1 MKRKICN
8 VFAMTAILQAGIT
21 TSPSFAAPLEQQGL
35 TQQKDD
41 ISGKWYEHEIREL
54 SKKGIMIGDGKG
66 TFWPDRLITR
76 GEFATLVTRALGL
89 PAGQSHFSDLKLADP
104 SLRDGINRAAAA
116 GIILGRGNNIFAPN
130 DTITREEVVIMIDRA
145 LQRKGV
151 IGSLGQLPFTDQDTT
166 YDKNALQRVY
176 KLGIAKGNEQNQFSP
191 KGTATRAEAAAF
203 LNRMLHVINKEKPIN
218 KPREFTAKSYQE
230 LDLRLP
236 SKITAKDIDDYIAKY
251 HPDSPLVGH
260 GKDYIE
266 AEEKYGVNAL
276 AMAAK
281 DILESGYGKSEIAY
295 RKHNLAGLRAY
306 DKDPFFYA
314 KYLPS
319 YKDSIFY
326 VASYIREN
334 YLEEKGKY
342 YNGTTLTNVNTMYC
356 TDKAWSSKIASIMQR
371 IRPFKAED
379 YKDSKILN
387 KNPEALNVDAL
398 SSEIP
403 YKSYPTGTKTSVK
416 SSGEYL
422 QIPYPYTVKIRSN
435 PNITPEQNLVGK
447 LTIGS
452 KVSIYREDPNGWVE
466 FSFKN
471 DGKKYWT
478 LKSNLNL

>member
-1 MKRKICN
+1 
-8 VFAMTAILQAGIT
+8 MTAILQAGIT
-21 TSPSFAAPLEQQGL
+21 TSPSFAAPLEQQGI

-41 ISGKWYEHEIREL
+41 ISGKWYEHEIRKL

-66 TFWPDRLITR
+66 TFWPDRLVTR

-89 PAGQSHFSDLKLADP
+89 LAGQSHFSDLELADP

-151 IGSLGQLPFTDQDTT
+151 IGSLGPLPFTDQDAT

-176 KLGIAKGNEQNQFSP
+176 KLGIAKGNEQNQFLP

-218 KPREFTAKSYQE
+218 KQTEFTAKSYQE

-306 DKDPFFYA
+306 DKDPFLYA

-342 YNGTTLTNVNTMYC
+342 YNGTTLTDVNTMYC

-371 IRPFKAED
+371 IKPFTAEY

-403 YKSYPTGTKTSVK
+403 YKSYLTGTKTSVR
-416 SSGEYL
+416 SSGEYR
-422 QIPYPYTVKIRSN
+422 QIPYPYTIKIRSN

-447 LTIGS
+447 LTIGL

-466 FSFKN
+466 FSFEN

>member
-8 VFAMTAILQAGIT
+8 VLAMTVILQAGIT
-21 TSPSFAAPLEQQGL
+21 ASPSFAAPVE
-35 TQQKDD
+35 QKDD
-41 ISGKWYEHEIREL
+41 ISGKWYEQEIREL
-54 SKKGIMIGDGKG
+54 SKKGIMVGDGKG
-66 TFWPDRLITR
+66 SFWPDRLVTR
-76 GEFATLVTRALGL
+76 GEFAALMARALEL
-89 PAGQSHFSDLKLADP
+89 PAGQSHFSDLELAHP

-116 GIILGRGNNIFAPN
+116 GIISGRGNNVFAPT
-130 DTITREEVVIMIDRA
+130 DTITREEVVIMVDRA

-151 IGSLGQLPFTDQDTT
+151 IGSLGQLPFTDQDAA

-176 KLGIAKGNEQNQFSP
+176 GLGIVKGNGQNQFAP
-191 KGTATRAEAAAF
+191 KGTASRAEAAAF
-203 LNRMLHVINKEKPIN
+203 LNRMLHVINKEKQIN
-218 KPREFTAKSYQE
+218 KSTEFTAKSYLE

-236 SKITAKDIDDYIAKY
+236 SKINAKDIDDYIAKY

-266 AEEKYGVNAL
+266 AEEKYGVNAH

-295 RKHNLAGLRAY
+295 RKHNTSGLRAY
-306 DKDPFFYA
+306 DRDPFYYA

-319 YKDSIFY
+319 YKDSVFY
-326 VASYIREN
+326 TTSYIREN

-342 YNGTTLTNVNTMYC
+342 YNGTTLTGVNTMYC

-371 IRPFKAED
+371 IKPFKAED
-379 YKDSKILN
+379 YSSSKILN
-387 KNPEALNVDAL
+387 KSSEALNVDAL

-403 YKSYPTGTKTSVK
+403 YKPYPTGTKASVK
-416 SSGEYL
+416 SAGEYR

-447 LTIGS
+447 LTPES
-452 KVSIYREDPNGWVE
+452 KVSIYREDPNGWIE
-466 FSFKN
+466 FSFEN
-471 DGKKYWT
+471 DEKKYWT
-478 LKSNLNL
+478 LKNNLNL

>member
-8 VFAMTAILQAGIT
+8 VLAMTVILQAGIT
-21 TSPSFAAPLEQQGL
+21 ASPSFAAPLEQQGI

-54 SKKGIMIGDGKG
+54 SKKGIMVGDGKG
-66 TFWPDRLITR
+66 SFWPDRLVTR
-76 GEFATLVTRALGL
+76 GEFAALIARALEL
-89 PAGQSHFSDLKLADP
+89 PAGQSHFSDLDLAHP
-104 SLRDGINRAAAA
+104 SLRGGINRAAAA
-116 GIILGRGNNIFAPN
+116 GIISGRGNNIFAPN
-130 DTITREEVVIMIDRA
+130 DTITREEVVIMVDRA

-151 IGSLGQLPFTDQDTT
+151 IGSLGQLPFTDQDAA

-176 KLGIAKGNEQNQFSP
+176 TLGIVKGNDHNQFVP
-191 KGTATRAEAAAF
+191 KGTASRAEAAAF
-203 LNRMLHVINKEKPIN
+203 LNRMLHVINKEQPIN
-218 KPREFTAKSYQE
+218 KSTEFTAKSYRE

-266 AEEKYGVNAL
+266 AEEKYGVNAH

-319 YKDSIFY
+319 YKDSVFY

-342 YNGTTLTNVNTMYC
+342 YNGPTLTGVNTMYC
-356 TDKAWSSKIASIMQR
+356 TDQAWSSKIASIMQR
-371 IRPFKAED
+371 IKPFKAED

-387 KNPEALNVDAL
+387 KNPKALNVDAL

-403 YKSYPTGTKTSVK
+403 YKPYPTGTKTSVK
-416 SSGEYL
+416 SSGEYR

-466 FSFKN
+466 FSFEN
-471 DGKKYWT
+471 DEKKYWT